1 MAGTVTTGEEMMRD
15 IARRCVPLGPMFL
28 VLLCAAMVSAQEMPP
43 MSVQPNLV
51 PDGGKYKL
59 FLTLGNRTALG
70 MDTVKVTVVT
80 SSGEAAFGTLPTL
93 NPNQWQTLTGD
104 VSDDDG
110 VVVVEYVANDKPQKV
125 SAKLS
130 QPVAAPGP
138 AGSGSPTRGM
148 PPAAW
153 LAGAALLGAIVT
165 LAGATI
171 GRRGR

>member
-1 MAGTVTTGEEMMRD
+1 MRD
-15 IARRCVPLGPMFL
+15 IARRCVRLGPMFL
-28 VLLCAAMVSAQEMPP
+28 VLLFAAMVSAQEIPP

-51 PDGGKYKL
+51 PAGGSKYKL
-59 FLTLGNRTALG
+59 YLTLGNRTPLG

-125 SAKLS
+125 SVKLS

-138 AGSGSPTRGM
+138 AGTGSPTRGI

-171 GRRGR
+171 GRRGH

>member
-1 MAGTVTTGEEMMRD
+1 MRD
-15 IARRCVPLGPMFL
+15 IARRCVRVGPMFL
-28 VLLCAAMVSAQEMPP
+28 VLLFAAMVSAQEIPP

-51 PDGGKYKL
+51 PAGGSKYRL

-125 SAKLS
+125 SVKLS
-130 QPVAAPGP
+130 EAVAAPGP
-138 AGSGSPTRGM
+138 AGTGGGPMRGM
-148 PPAAW
+148 PSATW
-153 LAGAALLGAIVT
+153 LAGAALLGAVVT

>member
-1 MAGTVTTGEEMMRD
+1 MRVPYLSRIMAGTVTTGEEMMSS
-15 IARRCVPLGPMFL
+15 IVRRFVRISPIFL
-28 VLLCAAMVSAQEMPP
+28 ALLFAAVVSAQEIPP

-93 NPNQWQTLTGD
+93 NPNQWQTLTGE

-110 VVVVEYVANDKPQKV
+110 VVVVE
-125 SAKLS
+125 
-130 QPVAAPGP
+130 
-138 AGSGSPTRGM
+138 
-148 PPAAW
+148 
-153 LAGAALLGAIVT
+153 
-165 LAGATI
+165 
-171 GRRGR
+171 